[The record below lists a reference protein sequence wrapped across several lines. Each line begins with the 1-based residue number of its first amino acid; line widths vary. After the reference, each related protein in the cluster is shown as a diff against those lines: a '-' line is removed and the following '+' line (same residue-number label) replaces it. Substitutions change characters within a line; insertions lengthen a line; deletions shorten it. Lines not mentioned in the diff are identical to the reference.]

1 MAFDWKKTLQQG
13 KELANS
19 SKKIA
24 TEAFH
29 TAADKG
35 AELTERA
42 GQKLDELDQKYGPQ
56 IEAGVK
62 KLEDAT
68 TEAAGKVTKKVE
80 ELRGK
85 KPDAPKQ

>member
-1 MAFDWKKTLQQG
+1 MAFDWKKTLEKG

-19 SKKIA
+19 SKTIA

-29 TAADKG
+29 TAAEKG

-56 IEAGVK
+56 IEAGIQ
-62 KLEDAT
+62 KLEDKT
-68 TEAAGKVTKKVE
+68 TEVAGKVTKKVD
-80 ELRGK
+80 ELRKG
-85 KPDAPKQ
+85 PKQG